1 MSNGR
6 VDALPAVLLVMG
18 VSGAGKST
26 HAAALA
32 EEFGWPFKD
41 ADEFH
46 PQANID
52 KMAAGA
58 PLDDTDRWPW
68 LDRIAVWI
76 DAHRSEGTHGI
87 VTCSALKRIYRDR
100 LLAGRPDV
108 RLVYLKGEHDLIERR
123 MNARADHFM
132 PPKLLASQF
141 ATLEEPVPSEW
152 AIVVPI
158 DRSPRYIKE
167 QILAELAQ

>member
-6 VDALPAVLLVMG
+6 VDDLPAVLLVMG

-52 KMAAGA
+52 KMASGT
-58 PLDDTDRWPW
+58 PLDDDDRWPW
-68 LDRIAVWI
+68 LDRIAAWI
-76 DAHRSEGTHGI
+76 DAHRAAGTHGI

-100 LLAGRPDV
+100 LLDGRADV
-108 RLVYLKGEHDLIERR
+108 RLVYLKGEPELIERR
-123 MNARADHFM
+123 MSARSDHFM
-132 PPKLLASQF
+132 PPGLLASQF
-141 ATLEEPVPSEW
+141 ATLEEPEPSEW